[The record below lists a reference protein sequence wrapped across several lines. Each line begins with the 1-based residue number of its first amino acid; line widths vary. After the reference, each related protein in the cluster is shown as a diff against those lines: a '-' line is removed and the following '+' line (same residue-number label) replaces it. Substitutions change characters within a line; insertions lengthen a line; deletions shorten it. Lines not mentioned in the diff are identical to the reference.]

1 MPCRNFCLKDGASMK
16 DIDYLIIGAGL
27 SGSVIARELTDK
39 GYKCVILEEHMDDTI
54 KSALKVVRELCEKQ

>member
-1 MPCRNFCLKDGASMK
+1 MK

-27 SGSVIARELTDK
+27 SGSVIARELTDN

-54 KSALKVVRELCEKQ
+54 KSALKVVEELCEKQ